1 MKNVLVVVVAASLLT
16 ACGSEPA
23 KREVRNHYVAVPV
36 PVYVQPTIQA
46 GECIA
51 ASDNV
56 SYVVV
61 SVNSYGV
68 TIKKLLRTPLFSCVN
83 PLYSLSYMQ
92 LRQYRKVLCPV
103 YKFY

>member
-1 MKNVLVVVVAASLLT
+1 MKRLVLAAIMLT
-16 ACGSEPA
+16 ACGTEPA
-23 KREVRNHYVAVPV
+23 KREVRTHYV
-36 PVYVQPTIQA
+36 PVYVQPTIQV

-51 ASDNV
+51 AGDNV

-83 PLYSLSYMQ
+83 PLYSLNYVQ

-103 YKFY
+103 HKFY

>member
-1 MKNVLVVVVAASLLT
+1 MLT
-16 ACGSEPA
+16 ACGTEPA
-23 KREVRNHYVAVPV
+23 KREVRTHYV
-36 PVYVQPTIQA
+36 PVYVQPTIQV

-56 SYVVV
+56 AYVIM
-61 SVNSYGV
+61 SVGYNGV

-83 PLYSLSYMQ
+83 PLYGLNNEQ

-103 YKFY
+103 HKFY